1 MSNEMKLPLK
11 VVGYEI
17 HDANGAFVCSTSGW
31 CNPSINR
38 ERAAHIVKC
47 VNSHDGLVEAL
58 NTAVEVTLDY
68 IKINNLS
75 DADANHWLKEA
86 QAALA
91 KAQGEHK

>member
-1 MSNEMKLPLK
+1 MSNKMNLPWF
-11 VVGYEI
+11 VTRAVDGTYTVRDAVGYPLA
-17 HDANGAFVCSTSGW
+17 HGAD
-31 CNPSINR
+31 
-38 ERAAHIVKC
+38 EEDAAHIVKC
-47 VNSHDGLVEAL
+47 VNAHDGLVEAL

-68 IKINNLS
+68 IEINNLS